1 MDDGLAGKVALVTG
15 ASRGI
20 GQAIAERLVRAGM
33 KVALVARTKAELDAN
48 VARLGANA
56 FAYAADLRDAGACA
70 SALDATLAHFGH
82 LDLLVN
88 NAGATKRGA
97 FAELADA
104 DFLDGFALKF
114 HGAVRMTRAAW
125 PALKARGGAIVNI
138 VGAGGKTPAAD
149 FTIGGP
155 VNAALM
161 NFTKAM
167 AQLGNREGVR
177 VNAINPGSIE
187 TQRLTGRIEAAARAA
202 GIGVD
207 EARKRN
213 LAELGV
219 PRFGTPAEIAEVVAF
234 LAGDR
239 AGYMQGAL
247 VDVDGGM
254 GRGLL

>member
-1 MDDGLAGKVALVTG
+1 MQDGLEGKVALVTG

-20 GQAIAERLVRAGM
+20 GHAIAERLVAGGM

-48 VARLGANA
+48 AARLGANA
-56 FAYAADLRDAGACA
+56 FAHAADLREAAACTA
-70 SALDATLAHFGH
+70 AIDATLAHFGH

-97 FAELADA
+97 FADLADG
-104 DFLDGFALKF
+104 DFFDGFALKF
-114 HGAVRMTRAAW
+114 HACVRLTRAAW

-138 VGAGGKTPAAD
+138 IGAGGKTPAPD

-155 VNAALM
+155 VNSALM

-167 AQLGNREGVR
+167 AQLGNRDGVR

-187 TQRLTGRIEAAARAA
+187 TQRLTGRLEAAARAA
-202 GIGVD
+202 GIPLD

-213 LAELGV
+213 LAELNV

-234 LAGDR
+234 LAGGR
-239 AGYMQGAL
+239 AAYMQGAL
-247 VDVDGGM
+247 VDVDGGVT
-254 GRGLL
+254 RGLF